1 MPAQE
6 NQLENYLK
14 EFKENLFKQ
23 MNLAPEKERAFRA
36 VEDKHAAARQKII
49 APPEGC
55 SEAAEDMV
63 AAGKPENKTK
73 MMGLV
78 HAVTE
83 AQDKLFASYRTQ
95 RNEELALLTPE
106 QKAKYLVT
114 MINWRHELM
123 QKAMQGEGGQGMGQT
138 PPSMGKDPAPHAVK
152 PEERC
157 RSLRLPNPRQ
167 QRRRRNNQDAGRGPA
182 GALAE
187 WPGGPA
193 APGLSVPLHP
203 PPGR

>member
-1 MPAQE
+1 MKAKSKFQIGTLIVILAVFLLIPKLVPAQE

-49 APPEGC
+49 ANLKD
-55 SEAAEDMV
+55 AQKQLEDMV

-73 MMGLV
+73 MMSLV

-138 PPSMGKDPAPHAVK
+138 PPSMGKTPPPMPSSPKQMQEPPTPK
-152 PEERC
+152 P
-157 RSLRLPNPRQ
+157 
-167 QRRRRNNQDAGRGPA
+167 
-182 GALAE
+182 
-187 WPGGPA
+187 PA
-193 APGLSVPLHP
+193 ATP
-203 PPGR
+203 PQK